1 MAVKNITQFFREVQI
16 ELSKVE
22 WPSFNEWV
30 GSTIVVLFL
39 VMVFAIY
46 LGSVD
51 MAFNK
56 LATYIFGAL
65 SAH

>member
-1 MAVKNITQFFREVQI
+1 MAAKNIAQFFREVQI

-22 WPSFNEWV
+22 WPSLNEWV
-30 GSTIVVLFL
+30 GSTVVVLFL
-39 VMVFAIY
+39 VVVFAVY
-46 LGSVD
+46 LGVVD

-65 SAH
+65 SAR

>member
-1 MAVKNITQFFREVQI
+1 MAVKNIAQFFREVQI

-22 WPSFNEWV
+22 WPPVNEWV

-39 VMVFAIY
+39 VAVFAVY
-46 LGSVD
+46 LGSID

-65 SAH
+65 STH

>member
-1 MAVKNITQFFREVQI
+1 MAVKNIAQFFREVQI

-22 WPSFNEWV
+22 WPSANEWI

-39 VMVFAIY
+39 VVVFAIY
-46 LGSVD
+46 LGFVD